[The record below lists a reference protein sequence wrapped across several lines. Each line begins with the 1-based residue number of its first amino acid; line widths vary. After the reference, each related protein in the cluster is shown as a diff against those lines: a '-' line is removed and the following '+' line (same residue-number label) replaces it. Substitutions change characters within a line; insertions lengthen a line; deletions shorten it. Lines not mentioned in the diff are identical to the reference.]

1 MIFAV
6 CGGDERL
13 VRLSAQLLRDEHRVR
28 LFALEGAPAA
38 EGARSCA
45 AAAEAVA
52 GADCVVL
59 PMPALSPRGLL
70 NAPLSAE
77 PHCAG
82 ELLSAAHE
90 GQVFC
95 AGMATEELRAMADG
109 AGVRLFDYGRR
120 GEFEAANSVATAEG
134 AIALLLRETDSTLW
148 GQRILIC
155 GRGRIARA
163 LAPRLRALGAGV
175 CVSSRTP
182 GDMAWTRAEGLE
194 ALDTRALCGRL
205 GAFGIVVNTVPALTL
220 TAARLA
226 ELPEGALV
234 LDLASRPGGTD
245 FEAARA
251 FGIRALHAPGLPGKW
266 SPETAAGAIREAVY
280 NILEEVRQ

>member
-13 VRLSAQLLRDEHRVR
+13 ARLARLLTGDGHRVRLSA
-28 LFALEGAPAA
+28 LESAPAV
-38 EGARSCA
+38 EGARICS
-45 AAAEAVA
+45 AAEAVT

-82 ELLSAAHE
+82 ELLAAAHE

-95 AGMATEELRAMADG
+95 AGMVTEELRAMAG
-109 AGVRLFDYGRR
+109 GCGIRLFDYGRR
-120 GEFEAANSVATAEG
+120 GEFEAVNSVATAEG
-134 AIALLLRETDSTLW
+134 AIALLLRETDRTIW
-148 GQRILIC
+148 GRRIIIC
-155 GRGRIARA
+155 GHGRITRA

-175 CVSSRTP
+175 CVTSRTP
-182 GDMAWTRAEGLE
+182 GELAWTRAEGFE
-194 ALDTRALCGRL
+194 AADTRSLAGCLS
-205 GAFGIVVNTVPALTL
+205 GADIVINTVPALIL

-226 ELPEGALV
+226 ELPEDALV

-251 FGIRALHAPGLPGKW
+251 FGLRAVHAPGLPGKW
-266 SPETAAGAIREAVY
+266 SPETAAEAIRAAVY

>member
-1 MIFAV
+1 M
-6 CGGDERL
+6 
-13 VRLSAQLLRDEHRVR
+13 R

-163 LAPRLRALGAGV
+163 LAPRLRALGAGSASAPARRATWPGRARRGSRRWTPARSAAAWAHSA
-175 CVSSRTP
+175 SSSTP
-182 GDMAWTRAEGLE
+182 CPPSRSPPRAWRNCRRAHWCS
-194 ALDTRALCGRL
+194 TS
-205 GAFGIVVNTVPALTL
+205 P
-220 TAARLA
+220 
-226 ELPEGALV
+226 P
-234 LDLASRPGGTD
+234 RPGGTD

-266 SPETAAGAIREAVY
+266 SPETGAGAIREAVY

>member
-13 VRLSAQLLRDEHRVR
+13 VRLSAQLLRDGHRVR

-134 AIALLLRETDSTLW
+134 AIALLREVF
-148 GQRILIC
+148 
-155 GRGRIARA
+155 AF
-163 LAPRLRALGAGV
+163 V
-175 CVSSRTP
+175 K
-182 GDMAWTRAEGLE
+182 AWAE
-194 ALDTRALCGRL
+194 TRL
-205 GAFGIVVNTVPALTL
+205 GL
-220 TAARLA
+220 
-226 ELPEGALV
+226 
-234 LDLASRPGGTD
+234 S
-245 FEAARA
+245 
-251 FGIRALHAPGLPGKW
+251 
-266 SPETAAGAIREAVY
+266 
-280 NILEEVRQ
+280 

>member
-13 VRLSAQLLRDEHRVR
+13 ARLARLLLEDGHRVR
-28 LFALEGAPAA
+28 VFALEGAPLP
-38 EGARSCA
+38 EGARGCA
-45 AAAEAVA
+45 AAAEAVS
-52 GADCVVL
+52 GADCAVL
-59 PMPALSPRGLL
+59 PLPALSARGLL
-70 NAPLSAE
+70 NAPLAAE

-82 ELLSAAHE
+82 ELFGAAAP

-95 AGMATEELRAMADG
+95 AGMVGDELRSLADRSG
-109 AGVRLFDYGRR
+109 ARLFDYNARE
-120 GEFEAANSVATAEG
+120 EFQAVNAVATAEG
-134 AIALLLRETDSTLW
+134 AIGTLLRGTERTLW
-148 GQRILIC
+148 GRQVLVI
-155 GRGRIARA
+155 GRGRLGRA
-163 LAPRLRALGAGV
+163 LAPRLRALGAEV
-175 CVSSRTP
+175 CVSSRTA
-182 GDMAWTRAEGLE
+182 GERAWTE
-194 ALDTRALCGRL
+194 ADGCLSADTRALSGL
-205 GAFGIVVNTVPALTL
+205 MGGFDIVINTVPALVL

-251 FGIRALHAPGLPGKW
+251 FGLRAEAAPGLPGKW
-266 SPETAAGAIREAVY
+266 SPETAAEALRSAVY